1 MIIDLDGKIDAFL
14 IRLASQT
21 SLDAAWIEV
30 VRELSSFGM
39 DGIVAILNGLDGG
52 GSPLILGRRVEA
64 VQTLCASPDG
74 RAKDG
79 VLRHM
84 ATALHPRLLDLDG
97 GQARD
102 DLDGAAEA
110 AQDPAAPWDDSLTR
124 AARADGYG
132 GGLAVPVRCGGGAGS
147 AGMIVL
153 TRQSGPSFRAFA
165 AEHGLTLAC
174 VAMQS
179 HLKLWELAHQQG
191 NTSGNPLTRRE
202 REVLTLSARGLTTR
216 EVGDSLGISVSGVNF
231 HIANAARKL
240 SANNRTHATS
250 LAISAGYITP

>member
-1 MIIDLDGKIDAFL
+1 
-14 IRLASQT
+14 
-21 SLDAAWIEV
+21 
-30 VRELSSFGM
+30 
-39 DGIVAILNGLDGG
+39 
-52 GSPLILGRRVEA
+52 
-64 VQTLCASPDG
+64 
-74 RAKDG
+74 
-79 VLRHM
+79 
-84 ATALHPRLLDLDG
+84 
-97 GQARD
+97 
-102 DLDGAAEA
+102 
-110 AQDPAAPWDDSLTR
+110 
-124 AARADGYG
+124 
-132 GGLAVPVRCGGGAGS
+132 
-147 AGMIVL
+147 MIVL

-191 NTSGNPLTRRE
+191 NTSGSPLTPRE

-216 EVGDSLGISVSGVNF
+216 EVGESLGISVSGVNF

>member
-1 MIIDLDGKIDAFL
+1 MIIDLDGKIDGFL

-21 SLDAAWIEV
+21 SLDAAWTEV
-30 VRELSSFGM
+30 VRELSSFGVE
-39 DGIVAILNGLDGG
+39 GVVAILTGVN
-52 GSPLILGRRVEA
+52 SAETPLILGRRVDA
-64 VQTLCASPDG
+64 VQSLCASPDG
-74 RAKDG
+74 RARDG
-79 VLRHM
+79 VLCHM

-102 DLDGAAEA
+102 DLGGSGSVP
-110 AQDPAAPWDDSLTR
+110 DPAAPWDDSLAR
-124 AARADGYG
+124 AARADGFG
-132 GGLAVPVRCGGGAGS
+132 GGLAVPVRCGGGAGP

-165 AEHGLTLAC
+165 TEHGLTLAC

-179 HLKLWELAHQQG
+179 HLKLWELSHQRG
-191 NTSGNPLTRRE
+191 NTPDSPLTRRE

-240 SANNRTHATS
+240 AANNRTHATS